1 MFKRGSGAKKFKN
14 TQSAPLDINEEL
26 VYIVNAIGTN
36 SYKIGKSSKK
46 SLKGR
51 LSSIK
56 TGSPLQIQLI
66 ATINGGFEIESQIH
80 TELSCFRDKGEW
92 FKIED
97 YDVINK
103 IIKKYNPES
112 LAKIIKK
119 PSIDDT
125 EDSISKSDK
134 SNEKIASTIS
144 EVVSIVN
151 RELAQCKKK
160 LSIESSFN
168 YNVKGL
174 FCERF
179 RELSPLDKSIYIFL
193 NTILKD
199 SRLKTEDENLQKTS
213 VGQREIARKVSCST
227 GAVSEALR
235 RLDKIGLIIIEQAF
249 AGARCVYH
257 INDIR
262 EQSGEKNDSDSTNI

>member
-1 MFKRGSGAKKFKN
+1 M
-14 TQSAPLDINEEL
+14 
-26 VYIVNAIGTN
+26 
-36 SYKIGKSSKK
+36 
-46 SLKGR
+46 
-51 LSSIK
+51 
-56 TGSPLQIQLI
+56 
-66 ATINGGFEIESQIH
+66 
-80 TELSCFRDKGEW
+80 
-92 FKIED
+92 
-97 YDVINK
+97 
-103 IIKKYNPES
+103 
-112 LAKIIKK
+112 
-119 PSIDDT
+119 
-125 EDSISKSDK
+125 
-134 SNEKIASTIS
+134 
-144 EVVSIVN
+144 
-151 RELAQCKKK
+151 
-160 LSIESSFN
+160 
-168 YNVKGL
+168 KGL